1 MLTLFDALNFNY
13 KVVEKLGLSR
23 IKTSRIFVVLHQ
35 VINEYSPAM
44 VSTDGG
50 FLSDPIAVFLKD
62 TFDIE
67 KAIQMKR
74 YLFWGP
80 NNIPTYINSVY
91 YGRFL
96 CISVEQNSKNL

>member
-1 MLTLFDALNFNY
+1 M
-13 KVVEKLGLSR
+13 SR
-23 IKTSRIFVVLHQ
+23 LKTSRIFVVLHH
-35 VINEYSPAM
+35 VINEYSPSM
-44 VSTDGG
+44 VSQDGG

-67 KAIQMKR
+67 KTVQLKR

-96 CISVEQNSKNL
+96 FISVEQNSKNL